1 MNELQ
6 IFNNEEFGQI
16 RTVEIGGEPW
26 FVGKDIAQALRYSDT
41 RKAVVM
47 HVDEDDRTNCPIID
61 SLGREQDTT
70 VINESGMYAL
80 ILLSKLPSAKKFKH
94 WVTAEVLPSIRKTG
108 GYLMPKSLPEAL
120 RLYADECEKNE
131 RLNQQVIEMK
141 PKAEFFDAVT
151 DSKDAISMNEVA
163 KVLNFKGVGRNK
175 LFEILRDQK
184 ILDNRNIPY
193 QRYIDAQWFRTIE
206 QKYTKGA
213 DTCINIKTLVF
224 QKGVDRIRNLLE
236 EMGYAQS

>member
-16 RTVEIGGEPW
+16 RTVEINGEPW
-26 FVGKDIAQALRYSDT
+26 FVGKDIAQALQYSDT

-47 HVDEDDRTNCPIID
+47 HVDEDDRIVCPIID

-80 ILLSKLPSAKKFKH
+80 ILSSKLPSAKKFKH

-141 PKAEFFDAVT
+141 PKAEFLMRSPIV
-151 DSKDAISMNEVA
+151 KM
-163 KVLNFKGVGRNK
+163 
-175 LFEILRDQK
+175 
-184 ILDNRNIPY
+184 
-193 QRYIDAQWFRTIE
+193 
-206 QKYTKGA
+206 
-213 DTCINIKTLVF
+213 
-224 QKGVDRIRNLLE
+224 
-236 EMGYAQS
+236 QSV